1 MYKITETSP
10 KRLIVVDAV
19 DDLARQLFGDKYD
32 YEMTTSLYDS
42 LEGIYE
48 LKKPKW
54 VTVLGAESSELYD
67 YGRTIQ
73 NEVLINVVLA
83 TKVPSNH
90 LSHAIEYLTDI
101 ETIKHNLIG
110 CTIEH
115 KEHFIY
121 GNVQNEEL
129 PSWST
134 EHNIDT
140 VASILRIVFSIVL
153 RIDDDR
159 N

>member
-1 MYKITETSP
+1 MDKITETSP

-19 DDLARQLFGDKYD
+19 DDLSRQLFGDKYD
-32 YEMTTSLYDS
+32 YKLTTSLYDP

-54 VTVLGAESSELYD
+54 TTVLGAEASELYD
-67 YGRTIQ
+67 HGGTIQ
-73 NEVLINVVLA
+73 NEVLVNVVLA
-83 TKVPSNH
+83 AKVPSNH
-90 LSHAIEYLTDI
+90 LAHAMEYLEDI
-101 ETIKHNLIG
+101 ETIKRNLVG

-115 KEHFIY
+115 KGHYIY

-129 PSWST
+129 PAWSS
-134 EHNIDT
+134 EHDIDT
-140 VASILRIVFSIVL
+140 VAGILRIIFRIVL